1 MPKLNKT
8 GSTGPS
14 RTLKN
19 ALNRL
24 TLPLPL
30 ALSRSKLRGY
40 ATAAAIGYT
49 KRLICRPRQ
58 AILASNGW
66 PLGECRIQK
75 DTFVEMD
82 LGSNELD

>member
-40 ATAAAIGYT
+40 ETAAAIGYT

-58 AILASNGW
+58 AIFGIKRQATWGMPDQYHLTNKENH
-66 PLGECRIQK
+66 L
-75 DTFVEMD
+75 V
-82 LGSNELD
+82 